1 MTTAEKPL
9 TVIVAVTNHKGG
21 VGKTSTCTNLA
32 SAFAKRGQKVLV
44 CDLDGQA
51 NASLVIGKQHPSKVA
66 VTIREVLLSD
76 TPDILMDAI
85 HDDTNLEGVHLIYG
99 SIKLLKIEN
108 DLRARVRPAEVLV
121 DKLRYLNGIYDIIL
135 IDCPPA
141 LNLLTHNALAAADY
155 YIIPQ
160 PTGDQF
166 GLYGME
172 DLIATVRDVRV
183 ANPKLELLGVL
194 MMQHDNRK
202 LVCKTMA
209 DTLRNQY
216 SPVFNQTISH
226 STGVQQANML
236 KTTVVEMDRN
246 NKVAKEYH
254 KLAKEILAK
263 LNMPDS
269 LSGPSVDEEPENDTG
284 EEVVGA

>member
-1 MTTAEKPL
+1 MTTAEKL
-9 TVIVAVTNHKGG
+9 QTKIIAVTNHKGG
-21 VGKTSTCTNLA
+21 VGKTSSCTNLA
-32 SAFAKRGQKVLV
+32 SAFAKRGKKVLV

-76 TPDILMDAI
+76 TPEILNDAI
-85 HDDTNLEGVHLIYG
+85 HTETNLDGVNLIYG
-99 SIKLLKIEN
+99 SIKLLRIEN
-108 DLRARVRPAEVLV
+108 DLRARVRPSEVLV
-121 DKLRYLNGIYDIIL
+121 DKLRFLNGIYDIIL

-183 ANPKLELLGVL
+183 ANPKLKLLGVL

-209 DTLRNQY
+209 EALRTQY

-236 KTTVVEMDRN
+236 RTTVVEMDRN
-246 NKVAKEYH
+246 NKVAKEYNR
-254 KLAKEILAK
+254 LAKEILS
-263 LNMPDS
+263 S
-269 LSGPSVDEEPENDTG
+269 LGMDDPLTDPALDEEPEDQSDQETVEG
-284 EEVVGA
+284 